1 MKAIEITI
9 ENKYKP
15 ILARIDHYRELILSI
30 DFDLIF
36 EPLQLFVTDTKDA
49 EVKLTSIDD
58 IISWHKELGYSF
70 VTKINN
76 IENQI
81 LYLIDQED
89 IYSASI
95 LLRHH
100 MEQCGYI
107 TLALDKFIEFMKENS
122 LEILEKFIAK
132 TSFGSPL
139 SNNKKTKNLLDAFM
153 TTKTPN
159 IVSFINALDT
169 FIEKNYSSP
178 DNKFI
183 FTKNYTMLNHFAHP
197 SSLSSVF
204 FIDSREVENG
214 HEIKFRYKQNA
225 LGDFGKYNTLRLL
238 EQNILVG
245 YTSYFIFNSF
255 EFFDDKII
263 QNIDKVKLCWENIIG
278 VYKKSNNDNGEI

>member
-1 MKAIEITI
+1 MKAIEIAI
-9 ENKYKP
+9 EDKYKS
-15 ILARIDHYRELILSI
+15 ILTRIDHYRELLSSI
-30 DFDLIF
+30 NFDIIF
-36 EPLQLFVTDTKDA
+36 EPLQLLVMDTDEA
-49 EVKLTSIDD
+49 EVKITSIDD
-58 IISWHKELGYSF
+58 IMSWHKELSYSF
-70 VTKINN
+70 VTKVNN
-76 IENQI
+76 TENQI
-81 LYLIDQED
+81 LYLINQED

-107 TLALDKFIEFMKENS
+107 TFAMDKFIEFMKEDS

-139 SNNKKTKNLLDAFM
+139 GNNKKTKNILEAFM

-169 FIEKNYSSP
+169 FMEKNYNSSN
-178 DNKFI
+178 NKFI

-204 FIDSREVENG
+204 FIDSKKVPDG
-214 HEIKFRYKQNA
+214 HEIQFRYNQNA

-245 YTSYFIFNSF
+245 YSSYFIFNSF
-255 EFFDDKII
+255 EIYEDKIV
-263 QNIDKVKLCWENIIG
+263 QNKEKVKYCWENIID
-278 VYKKSNNDNGEI
+278 VYKKSLDY